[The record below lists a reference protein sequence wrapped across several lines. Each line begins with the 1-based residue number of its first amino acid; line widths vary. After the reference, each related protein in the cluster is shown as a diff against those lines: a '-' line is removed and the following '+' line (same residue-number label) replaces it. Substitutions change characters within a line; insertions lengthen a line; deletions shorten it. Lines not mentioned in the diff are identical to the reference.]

1 MKFYLRPMEPGDVP
15 RVAAIDRVS
24 FPTPWSPSAF
34 KSELKR
40 ASATYLVLLRDD
52 QDEATS
58 DERPSSPWFR
68 RFFGLSGE
76 SGIVGYVGFRVQ
88 SGQGHITTIALDP
101 DWRGHGLGTYL
112 LLVALSRMASSG
124 VQRVT
129 LEMRPSNDVAY
140 QLYRK
145 HGFEV
150 VEYRRGYYRDG
161 EDAWVMAV
169 DMGETAYQ
177 RQLDAWREE
186 TRRGL
191 DEHDVGAPSVA

>member
-34 KSELKR
+34 QSELKR
-40 ASATYLVLLRDD
+40 ASATYLVLLRGDEGEPTRDD
-52 QDEATS
+52 KL
-58 DERPSSPWFR
+58 SSPWLR
-68 RFFGLSGE
+68 RFFGLSLD
-76 SGIVGYVGFRVQ
+76 SRIVGYVGFRVQ
-88 SGQGHITTIALDP
+88 SDHGHITTIALDP

-112 LLVALSRMASSG
+112 LVVALSRMASSG

-140 QLYRK
+140 QLYRRF
-145 HGFEV
+145 GFEV
-150 VEYRRGYYRDG
+150 VEYQRGYYRDG

-169 DMGETAYQ
+169 DMGEAAYQ
-177 RQLDAWREE
+177 RQLDAWCEE

-191 DEHDVGAPSVA
+191 DEQGIEASSVT